1 MSAWRSA
8 SVTPAGCDKGG
19 GQLIDGVGVNTDFG
33 SVNSFDIRSCEYVEW
48 RAFGVNFPAIEHDHP
63 IAVLSS

>member
-1 MSAWRSA
+1 MIPS
-8 SVTPAGCDKGG
+8 GCDKGG
-19 GQLIDGVGVNTDFG
+19 GELVDGVGINIYFG
-33 SVNSFDIRSCEYVEW
+33 SVNLPDVVGCEYVEW